1 MGISFALPILHG
13 KTRRGGL
20 VFDLADLVKDA
31 FVMPIAFTCAA
42 KGLNQKEFR
51 MQLIET
57 CQDQD
62 ILDYMFSFITD
73 ICSKI
78 K

>member
-42 KGLNQKEFR
+42 KGLNQKNSE
-51 MQLIET
+51 
-57 CQDQD
+57 
-62 ILDYMFSFITD
+62 
-73 ICSKI
+73 CSLLKHAKTKI
-78 K
+78 F

>member
-31 FVMPIAFTCAA
+31 FVMPTAFICAS

-51 MQLIET
+51 MQLIEI

-62 ILDYMFSFITD
+62 LLDYMFSFIID